1 MASDEGTQRVCSRCG
16 TALESQNTSGVC
28 KRCTPVPETAEPGQ
42 NGTIVLSFADLAAGG
57 REEFPAIGGYEIIEL
72 IARGG
77 MGVVYKARD
86 PKLNRIVAIKT
97 MLAGT
102 YASDDFKRRFWRE
115 ARMAARLHHPNI
127 VPVFEVG
134 EYGGQPYFSME
145 YVEGTDLGKMTH
157 QQPLRPEEAA
167 RYVKAVA
174 EAVHYAH
181 TQGVLHRDLKPS
193 NILVGADDRPRIS
206 DFGLARELGGGESSL
221 TTTGAL
227 LGSPSYLPPE
237 QASAG
242 HGEVGPASDI
252 YGLGAVLYH
261 LLTGRPPF
269 VASTVPDTL
278 RQLLETEPVA
288 PRKLNLA
295 VPPDLELICLKCLRK
310 RQRDRYQSAEE
321 LADDLQRY
329 IESQPVEARKKH
341 LPSFEAEWPEEP
353 AKPESSRASVLWLL
367 LLLAAISVVC
377 WKNWAVFGPYAAAMR
392 DWVAGKNGTNEIAIP
407 ANPSPSPVA
416 SSPVKPE
423 TNSTAESIT
432 SGEPNERPQGNLI
445 VHLAE
450 YPRTVRGITDFRCVI
465 QGEGLDKPREES
477 LRGDSANLRLPP
489 GAYDVSLALPED
501 PAWVLHAPAQVK
513 AGETSRIELRF
524 KYAGMSLVSDP
535 AGANVSWPL
544 WAAPIGQPPPQA
556 TPFTNRFRSGAIPF
570 TVTLRGFF
578 VNEVT
583 NYFYPATD
591 NAAQNR
597 FQIALRPRPVPHAGR
612 DWTNSL
618 EMVFRWVK
626 GQQLWACETE
636 TRVRDFRAYI
646 SEDPRRYDSN
656 PGMSC
661 VTSNGIEQL
670 KCSWE
675 NPGPAFAQ
683 TDDHPVVGVN
693 WKDAT
698 DFCQWLT
705 DHERKFGRLLI
716 DQCYRLPST
725 KEWVA
730 LAGGR
735 RFPWGD
741 DIEPVGNYS
750 GDEVPG
756 LQWPAPWPV
765 LTGHRDAFTR
775 TAPVYCLA
783 FKPNPLGFYHL
794 GGNVAEWCAEKV
806 VLGGSWFDGEIE
818 DLQHLQTVPLN
829 TDLDAPANP
838 EERTDRNGFRV
849 ILDDMPL
856 TQAQARETS

>member
-28 KRCTPVPETAEPGQ
+28 EQCTPSPEAAEPGQ

-86 PKLNRIVAIKT
+86 PKLKRIVAIKT

-102 YASDDFKRRFWRE
+102 YASSDFKRRFWRE
-115 ARMAARLHHPNI
+115 AQMAARLHHPNI
-127 VPVFEVG
+127 VPIFEVG
-134 EYGGQPYFSME
+134 ESAGQPYFSME

-181 TQGVLHRDLKPS
+181 SQGVLHRDLKPS

-206 DFGLARELGGGESSL
+206 DFGLARDLGGGDSSL

-261 LLTGRPPF
+261 LLTGRPPY

-310 RQRDRYQSAEE
+310 RQRDRYQSALE
-321 LADDLQRY
+321 LAQDLQRF
-329 IESQPVEARKKH
+329 IESQPVEARKRN
-341 LPSFEAEWPEEP
+341 LPSFEAEWQEEP
-353 AKPESSRASVLWLL
+353 AKPESSRASVFWLL
-367 LLLAAISVVC
+367 LLLAAISFVC
-377 WKNWAVFGPYAAAMR
+377 WRNWAVFGPYATAMR
-392 DWVAGKNGTNEIAIP
+392 DWVVGKRGTNEIAAP
-407 ANPSPSPVA
+407 ANPPPSPVA
-416 SSPVKPE
+416 SSPVKAE
-423 TNSTAESIT
+423 TNSAAEPT
-432 SGEPNERPQGNLI
+432 TPDEPSELPQGNLI
-445 VHLAE
+445 VRLAE
-450 YPRTVRGITDFRCVI
+450 YPRTARGITDYRCI
-465 QGEGLDKPREES
+465 IRGEGLDKPMEES
-477 LRGDSANLRLPP
+477 LKGDSANLRLRP
-489 GAYDVSLALPED
+489 GAYDVSLTSPDE
-501 PAWVLHAPAQVK
+501 PTWVLHAPAQVK

-524 KYAGMSLVSDP
+524 KFAEMSVVSDP
-535 AGANVSWPL
+535 PSANVSWPP
-544 WAAPIGQPPPQA
+544 WAAPTGQPPPQT
-556 TPFTNRFRSGAIPF
+556 TPFTHRFRSGAIPF
-570 TVTLRGFF
+570 TVTLRGYFAG
-578 VNEVT
+578 EVT

-591 NAAQNR
+591 NPTQNQ
-597 FQIALRPRPVPHAGR
+597 FQVTLRPRPVPHAER

-618 EMVFRWVK
+618 GMVFKWVR

-636 TRVRDFRAYI
+636 TRVGDFRAYI
-646 SEDPRRYDSN
+646 SEDPKRYDAS
-656 PGMSC
+656 PGMRC
-661 VTSNGIEQL
+661 VTSNGLEQL

-683 TDDHPVVGVN
+683 TADYPVIGVN

-698 DFCQWLT
+698 DFCQWLS
-705 DHERKFGRLLI
+705 DHERKLGRLLI

-741 DIEPVGNYS
+741 DVEPVGNYS

-756 LQWPAPWPV
+756 SHWPAPWPV
-765 LTGHRDAFTR
+765 LIGHRDAFTR
-775 TAPVYCLA
+775 TAPVYCPA

-794 GGNVAEWCAEKV
+794 GGNVAEWCAEKM

-818 DLQHLQTVPLN
+818 DLQHLQTVPVN
-829 TDLDAPANP
+829 TDLDAPVNP
-838 EERTDRNGFRV
+838 EERNDHTGFRV
-849 ILDDMPL
+849 ILDEMPL
-856 TQAQARETS
+856 TQAKAREAS